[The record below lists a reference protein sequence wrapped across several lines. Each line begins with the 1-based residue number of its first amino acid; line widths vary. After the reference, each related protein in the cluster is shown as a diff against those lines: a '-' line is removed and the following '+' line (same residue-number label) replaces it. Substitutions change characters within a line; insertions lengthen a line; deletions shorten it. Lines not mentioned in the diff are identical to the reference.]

1 MNIAVICG
9 SLRKGSFNMMLARN
23 LAALAPGD
31 MRLTLLECL
40 QLFPHYCADIVETP
54 EIVTRWVDAIA
65 AADGVIM
72 VSPEYNHSVPG
83 TLKNALDWI
92 SRDPSKPFA
101 GKPVALQSASTGM
114 LGGARM
120 QYHLRQIMV
129 FFDARLLNKPEL
141 FVSHAASRF
150 AADGILRD
158 ENTAEAIAAHL
169 AAFRLFVRD
178 HQPERPWD
186 PNDVQQAGT
195 GEPIV

>member
-9 SLRKGSFNMMLARN
+9 SLRKGSFNTMLARN
-23 LAALAPGD
+23 LAALAPSD

-40 QLFPHYCADIVETP
+40 ELFPPYCADIAQTP
-54 EIVTRWVDAIA
+54 EIVTKWADAIA
-65 AADGVIM
+65 AADGIIM

-83 TLKNALDWI
+83 TLKNALDWL
-92 SRDPSKPFA
+92 SRDPDRPFA

-150 AADGILRD
+150 AADGTLRD

-178 HQPERPWD
+178 HQPERPWGS
-186 PNDVQQAGT
+186 NDVEQAGA
-195 GEPIV
+195 G